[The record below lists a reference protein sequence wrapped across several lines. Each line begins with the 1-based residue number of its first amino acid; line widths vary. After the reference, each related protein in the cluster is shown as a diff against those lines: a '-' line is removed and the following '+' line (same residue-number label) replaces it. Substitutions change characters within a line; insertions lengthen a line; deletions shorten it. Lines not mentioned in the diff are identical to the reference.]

1 MENLV
6 YFMKNYIVRFI
17 DWLFN
22 RIQVGN
28 KYRTTT
34 DLLNDTE
41 LIATITSIKNKT
53 VVYNVSINGIEHT
66 NVPRV
71 NSIKRFKKI
80 YKERL

>member
-28 KYRTTT
+28 KYRITT